1 MKNAQSKRIVKSEVA
16 ITATNLLAR
25 AKVIAVGDI
34 TLMSKDG
41 KYPFGNMEVI
51 LSKRGIAA
59 RKRTALRTNRAR

>member
-1 MKNAQSKRIVKSEVA
+1 VKNAQSKRIVKSEVA

-25 AKVIAVGDI
+25 AKV